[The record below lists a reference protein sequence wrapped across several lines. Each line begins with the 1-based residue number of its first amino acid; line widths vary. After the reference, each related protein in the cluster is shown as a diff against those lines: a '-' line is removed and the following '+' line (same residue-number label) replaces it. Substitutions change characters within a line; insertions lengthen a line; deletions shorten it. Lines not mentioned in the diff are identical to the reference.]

1 MVPYG
6 GCEPRGAIEN
16 LNVASE
22 TEKLSFKFYLF
33 LI

>member
-6 GCEPRGAIEN
+6 GCEPRGSVEH

-22 TEKLSFKFYLF
+22 TEKLSFKFCLL